1 MPDDLCIPL
10 RSAALVLIDLQHGI
24 VVRPGAPR
32 TGPEVVQNAVRL
44 AAKFRESAATVVL
57 VRVAFSPDRKDALHL
72 DADAPVQ
79 ASASLPHNWFEL
91 VPEIGPR
98 EGDLL
103 ITKRQWGAF
112 YGTDLDLQ
120 LRRRGMRTIVLAGI
134 ATNFGVES
142 TARAAYERGYQ
153 QVFVEDAMTSLTAEG
168 HDFVVKN
175 IFPRIGRVRS
185 TNAVLEALSS

>member
-1 MPDDLCIPL
+1 MNSLSISL
-10 RSAALVLIDLQHGI
+10 SSSALVLIDLQHGI
-24 VVRPGAPR
+24 VARPAAPR
-32 TGPEVVQNAVRL
+32 TGPEVVQNAARL
-44 AAKFRESAATVVL
+44 AAKFREARAAVVL
-57 VRVAFSPDRKDALHL
+57 VRVAFSADRKDFLVL
-72 DADAPVQ
+72 DADAPIQVSG
-79 ASASLPHNWFEL
+79 ALPANWSEI
-91 VPEIGPR
+91 VPEIGPKP
-98 EGDLL
+98 GDLL

-120 LRRRGMRTIVLAGI
+120 LRRRGVRTIVLAGI

-168 HDFVVKN
+168 HDFVIKN

-185 TNAVLEALSS
+185 TSAVLEALSS

>member
-1 MPDDLCIPL
+1 LYFSSIGCI
-10 RSAALVLIDLQHGI
+10 SLVLIDLQHGI
-24 VVRPGAPR
+24 VARPAAPR

-44 AAKFRESAATVVL
+44 TAKFRERAATVVL
-57 VRVAFSPDRKDALHL
+57 VRVVRSLDRKDALHP
-72 DADAPVQ
+72 DADAPIQV
-79 ASASLPHNWFEL
+79 SANLPPDWSEL

-120 LRRRGMRTIVLAGI
+120 LRRRGVRTIVLAGI

>member
-1 MPDDLCIPL
+1 MNDISISLPT
-10 RSAALVLIDLQHGI
+10 AALVLIDLQHGI
-24 VVRPGAPR
+24 VARPAAPR
-32 TGPEVVQNAVRL
+32 TGSEVVQKALRL
-44 AAKFRESAATVVL
+44 AAKFRENAATVVL
-57 VRVAFSPDRKDALHL
+57 VRVAFSPDRKDALHP
-72 DADAPVQ
+72 DVDAPAPPGV
-79 ASASLPHNWFEL
+79 PPPNWAEY

-98 EGDLL
+98 DGDIL

-120 LRRRGMRTIVLAGI
+120 QRRRGVRTIVLAGI

-142 TARAAYERGYQ
+142 TARGAYERGYQ

-168 HDFVVKN
+168 HDFTVKN
-175 IFPRIGRVRS
+175 ILPRIGRVRS

>member
-1 MPDDLCIPL
+1 
-10 RSAALVLIDLQHGI
+10 
-24 VVRPGAPR
+24 
-32 TGPEVVQNAVRL
+32 
-44 AAKFRESAATVVL
+44 
-57 VRVAFSPDRKDALHL
+57 VRVAFSADRKDFLVL
-72 DADAPVQ
+72 DADAPIQVSG
-79 ASASLPHNWFEL
+79 ALPANWSEI
-91 VPEIGPR
+91 VPEIGPKP
-98 EGDLL
+98 GDLL

-120 LRRRGMRTIVLAGI
+120 LRRRRVRTIVLAGI

-168 HDFVVKN
+168 HDFVIKN

-185 TNAVLEALSS
+185 TSAVLEALSS